1 MITCFPCKGPHQVF
15 ECLKHGKLSVLVIKE
30 ERQEMKGRIA
40 SMTLVVLCMQR
51 WGRMYVETEVEGKKF
66 QAIVDMGGNIAYMA
80 KE

>member
-1 MITCFPCKGPHQVF
+1 
-15 ECLKHGKLSVLVIKE
+15 
-30 ERQEMKGRIA
+30 MKGRIA